1 MGVHD
6 PNAVKNICIIICI
19 KEKTIQKL
27 HLILNPALA
36 LTVYRTNKPDIS
48 PRSNGRLVPGQWST

>member
-19 KEKTIQKL
+19 KEKTILQL
-27 HLILNPALA
+27 TLNPGLA
-36 LTVYRTNKPDIS
+36 LTVYRTNKPDMS
-48 PRSNGRLVPGQWST
+48 PQSNGKPVPGQWST